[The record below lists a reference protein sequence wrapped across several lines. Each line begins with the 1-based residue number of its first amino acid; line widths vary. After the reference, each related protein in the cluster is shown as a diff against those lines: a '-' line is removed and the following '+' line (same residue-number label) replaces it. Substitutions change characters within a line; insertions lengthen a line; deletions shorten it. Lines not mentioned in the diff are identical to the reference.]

1 MNAAGTL
8 ALYTTGPSFDSSLFF
23 DRGTQMAPRKVA
35 PKKPF
40 VADIAEAGQAAQ
52 AAQAGQAGR
61 VEDVEEVEVVDDTVD
76 EEVDDGLEE
85 IEEID
90 NGGGKHVGFVLD
102 SEDEYDEGEGED
114 GDEDD
119 LVCAVTQVGQLL
131 VTEDGEAV
139 ADVLRGLVDALDKQN
154 KILYRG
160 LQLLEARR

>member
-23 DRGTQMAPRKVA
+23 DRGTQLAPRKVA

-40 VADIAEAGQAAQ
+40 VADIAEAQA
-52 AAQAGQAGR
+52 AGQAGR